1 MSLNF
6 SAITPHPPL
15 LIPSIGRENLA
26 QVKKTEMAL
35 KNLGNDLYAS
45 KPDSLI
51 IISPHA
57 PIVEDTFLINLA
69 EKYQS
74 SLEQFGDF
82 ETKLEFKP
90 DAELISNIKMR
101 AQEENVSLNLIDE
114 PNIDHGATVPLFYL
128 AKSLTNIPIVPISF
142 SLLNLESHFNFGVLL
157 QKEILKSTKRIA
169 VIASGDLSHRLTKDS
184 PDGFNPAGAKFD
196 RKLIEL
202 IKNKK
207 YNSIIKINPDFVKEA
222 GECGLRSI
230 AILLGVINEINL
242 EPNILSYEGP
252 FGVGYL
258 VAEFV

>member
-1 MSLNF
+1 MLIF

-15 LIPSIGRENLA
+15 LIPTIGKENLD
-26 QVKKTEMAL
+26 VIKKTKQAMEKLA
-35 KNLGNDLYAS
+35 GDLYCL
-45 KPDSLI
+45 KPDI
-51 IISPHA
+51 IIIFSPHGE
-57 PIVEDTFLINLA
+57 IDLNKITINQSPLLTTSFA
-69 EKYQS
+69 E
-74 SLEQFGDF
+74 FGDLVTKFQWQGDIGFAYKIYENF
-82 ETKLEFKP
+82 ETKNQLC
-90 DAELISNIKMR
+90 LIHSDK
-101 AQEENVSLNLIDE
+101 V
-114 PNIDHGATVPLFYL
+114 DHGVSVPLFYL
-128 AKSLTNIPIVPISF
+128 TQKLENTKIIPINYSDA
-142 SLLNLESHFNFGVLL
+142 NLVSHFSFGKQLSEL
-157 QKEILKSTKRIA
+157 IKNSNKRTA
-169 VIASGDLSHRLTKDS
+169 VVASGDLSHRLTKDS